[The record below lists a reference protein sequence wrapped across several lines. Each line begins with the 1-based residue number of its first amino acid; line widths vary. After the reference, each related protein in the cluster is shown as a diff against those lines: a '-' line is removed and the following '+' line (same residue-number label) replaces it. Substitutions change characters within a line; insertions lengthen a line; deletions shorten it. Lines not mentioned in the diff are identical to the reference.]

1 MRPLPPKEEEAGTKG
16 RWLAARGIFKGIG
29 GFELYCGSGEENKRQ
44 EKRAGT
50 GKKEEEKSYQ
60 LRQRLQVLLE
70 LPLSDPEQKE
80 ILKNAGLPMRYR
92 DRLQLVA
99 WNLYQKALAGDL
111 AAIRE
116 LRSIMG
122 EGKMAKEKGRREG
135 PDREGRVPVIIVD
148 DVR

>member
-1 MRPLPPKEEEAGTKG
+1 MKKIRD
-16 RWLAARGIFKGIG
+16 RR
-29 GFELYCGSGEENKRQ
+29 SGQ
-44 EKRAGT
+44 
-50 GKKEEEKSYQ
+50 EKSYQ
-60 LRQRLQVLLE
+60 LCQRLQVLLE

>member
-1 MRPLPPKEEEAGTKG
+1 VGNRE
-16 RWLAARGIFKGIG
+16 
-29 GFELYCGSGEENKRQ
+29 
-44 EKRAGT
+44 T
-50 GKKEEEKSYQ
+50 GKQASKKRGAEPKSCQ

-70 LPLSDPEQKE
+70 LPLTDPEQKE
-80 ILKNAGLPMRYR
+80 ILKNAGLPARYR

-99 WNLYQKALAGDL
+99 WNLYQKALGGDM

-122 EGKMAKEKGRREG
+122 EGKAVREKGRREDPG
-135 PDREGRVPVIIVD
+135 QEERAPVVIVD